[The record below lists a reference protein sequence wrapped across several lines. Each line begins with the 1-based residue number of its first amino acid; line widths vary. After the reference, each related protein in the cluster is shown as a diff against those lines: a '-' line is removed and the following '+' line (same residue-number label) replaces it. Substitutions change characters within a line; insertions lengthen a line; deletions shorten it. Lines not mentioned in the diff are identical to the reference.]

1 MDETT
6 VKDDGVNI
14 FDYEKFRQNLERALS
29 ISHVPEQTP
38 ILSKEEHASINV
50 FNAGH
55 FAGYWLAWIPAHLI
69 RGVWAGMCSAWE
81 RAGE

>member
-1 MDETT
+1 MDDE
-6 VKDDGVNI
+6 VLFSRFAFFLK
-14 FDYEKFRQNLERALS
+14 
-29 ISHVPEQTP
+29 P
-38 ILSKEEHASINV
+38 SKEEVAGAKV

-69 RGVWAGMCSAWE
+69 RGAWAGVCSAWE